1 LLARLSSYPSEAAV
15 KAAVKPVFSVA
26 ASSKALAGG
35 FGLALGAM
43 IGGGCTT
50 GAFIAAWPTLSV
62 GSLAM
67 GGTFFVASMATA
79 SLLQWTRRVDFSKAQ
94 AIGDQ
99 VYD

>member
-1 LLARLSSYPSEAAV
+1 
-15 KAAVKPVFSVA
+15 
-26 ASSKALAGG
+26 
-35 FGLALGAM
+35 
-43 IGGGCTT
+43 
-50 GAFIAAWPTLSV
+50 
-62 GSLAM
+62 M